1 VTVDLR
7 APIETVKGIGPRRA
21 EALAGAGI
29 RTAQDL
35 LLTLPFRYEDRS
47 HFASI
52 SALAPGVRA
61 AVKGRILSAVL
72 RRTRTRGFTL
82 FNVRIEDESGVLPC
96 LWYNQPYL
104 RNVLKE
110 GRNVVLFGEATVPER
125 GKPEL
130 RFLNPQYEILGDDP
144 ERIHT
149 GRIVPIYR
157 KVGDLSSRRLRGLLH
172 GLLHELPPDPGD
184 PLPAG
189 LCGRLGLPCRTAAF
203 REAHFPAPGTS
214 PALLEAGLTPA
225 HRRLAFEELF
235 LLQASL
241 ERARDRRRALS
252 GVSIQVTPQF
262 RLACSR
268 ILPFRLTPAQKRV
281 LEEILRDLSGPA
293 PMSRLLHGEVG
304 SGKTVVALL
313 AAVAAM
319 ESGCQVALMVPTEIL
334 AEQHYQ
340 TLGRLLTGT
349 GHRPALLTSG
359 QASTQRRGTLKALAG
374 GSVGLVVG
382 THALIQEEVEFRR
395 LGLVIV
401 DEQHRFGVRQRT
413 LLQEKGR
420 HPHLLLMTATPI
432 PRSLALVL
440 YGDMEVSVLDEV
452 PRGRGVVRTVLRTSA
467 DRAKIHAFIRRE
479 AGEGRRTAIVYPLV
493 RESEGSDLRSA
504 VNEARSLARGP
515 LSGVAVG
522 LLHGKMSSEERN
534 RAMAGF
540 AAGRT
545 RVLVTTTVVEVGI
558 DVPEATV
565 MVVESAERFG
575 LSQLHQLRGRVGR
588 GASASW
594 CILIRGERIS
604 PEAEARLQVVTDT
617 SDGFEIAR
625 RDLELRGPGELRGLR
640 QSGDPGL
647 RVADLVRDEDLL
659 EIAREE
665 AARVAAGPGGQ
676 QPRSHPRN
684 SPETGRVCAAR
695 FPTKKPVP

>member
-1 VTVDLR
+1 VDLR
-7 APIETVKGIGPRRA
+7 APVEAVKGIGPRRA

-29 RTAQDL
+29 RTAEDL

-52 SALAPGVRA
+52 AALAPGDRA
-61 AVKGRILSAVL
+61 AVRGRILSAAL
-72 RRTRTRGFTL
+72 RRTRVRGFTL

-110 GRNVVLFGEATVPER
+110 GRSVVLFGEATVPER

-130 RFLNPQYEILGDDP
+130 RFVNPQYEILGDDP
-144 ERIHT
+144 EQIHT

-157 KVGDLSSRRLRGLLH
+157 KAGDLSSRRLRGILH
-172 GLLHELPPDPGD
+172 GLLQDLPPDSAD
-184 PLPAG
+184 PLPDG
-189 LCGRLGLPCRTAAF
+189 LCRRLGLPCRTAAI
-203 REAHFPAPGTS
+203 REVHFPAPGTS
-214 PALLEAGLTPA
+214 PGLLEAGLAPA
-225 HRRLAFEELF
+225 HRRLALEELF

-252 GVSIQVTPQF
+252 GVSIPVTPEI

-268 ILPFRLTPAQKRV
+268 ILPFRLTPAQERA
-281 LEEILRDLSGPA
+281 LEEIFRDLSGPA

-313 AAVAAM
+313 AAVAAL

-334 AEQHYQ
+334 AEQHHR
-340 TLGRLLTGT
+340 TLGRLLVGT
-349 GHRPALLTSG
+349 GHPPALLSSG
-359 QASTQRRGTLKALAG
+359 QGSLQRRATLKALAE
-374 GSVGLVVG
+374 GSAGLVVG
-382 THALIQEEVEFRR
+382 THALIQEGVEFRR

-401 DEQHRFGVRQRT
+401 DEQHRFGVRQREI
-413 LLQEKGR
+413 LQEKGR

-432 PRSLALVL
+432 PRSLALAL

-452 PRGRGVVRTVLRTSA
+452 PGGRGVVRTVLRASA
-467 DRAKIHAFIRRE
+467 DREKIHAFIRRE
-479 AGEGRRTAIVYPLV
+479 AEEGRRTAIVHPLV

-504 VNEARSLARGP
+504 VNEARALARGP

-522 LLHGKMSSEERN
+522 LLHGKMSPEERN
-534 RAMAGF
+534 RAMAAF

-545 RVLVTTTVVEVGI
+545 RVLVTTTVLEVGI

-588 GASASW
+588 GASDSW
-594 CILIRGERIS
+594 CILVRGERIS
-604 PEAEARLQVVTDT
+604 PEAEARLQVMTGT

-625 RDLELRGPGELRGLR
+625 RDLEIRGPGELRGLR

-647 RVADLVRDEDLL
+647 RLADLIRDADLL

-665 AARVAAGPGGQ
+665 AARASAGPRGRS
-676 QPRSHPRN
+676 PRSHPGD
-684 SPETGRVCAAR
+684 SPGTRRVPAGRL
-695 FPTKKPVP
+695 PKEKPLP